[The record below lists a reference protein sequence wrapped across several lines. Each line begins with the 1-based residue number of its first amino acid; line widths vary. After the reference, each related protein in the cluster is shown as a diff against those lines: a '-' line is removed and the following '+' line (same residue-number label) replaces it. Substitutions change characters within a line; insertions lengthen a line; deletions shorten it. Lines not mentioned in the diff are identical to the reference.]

1 MIGYRIAMF
10 AVLVVLLGCI
20 VGTFAGQPLLIL
32 NYLVFA
38 LPVGFWAGS
47 TWRRQKGS

>member
-1 MIGYRIAMF
+1 MGYRIAML
-10 AVLVVLLGCI
+10 AVLLVLLGCV

-47 TWRRQKGS
+47 AWRRQKES